1 MANVITLWRQAVV
14 ADLQAHYPDAIVES
28 GRRTGT
34 SRDKDRITVR
44 WPGEQEMSARVAIA
58 EARLLIRYRVQ
69 NSKLSIADSPLDP
82 GPLEEAGMGLADFLQ
97 TKQGEYVSTGVFNC
111 RVVSVTPDDTP
122 EEWSVEAVLLGQ
134 FVNPAVV

>member
-1 MANVITLWRQAVV
+1 
-14 ADLQAHYPDAIVES
+14 
-28 GRRTGT
+28 
-34 SRDKDRITVR
+34 
-44 WPGEQEMSARVAIA
+44 MSARVAIA